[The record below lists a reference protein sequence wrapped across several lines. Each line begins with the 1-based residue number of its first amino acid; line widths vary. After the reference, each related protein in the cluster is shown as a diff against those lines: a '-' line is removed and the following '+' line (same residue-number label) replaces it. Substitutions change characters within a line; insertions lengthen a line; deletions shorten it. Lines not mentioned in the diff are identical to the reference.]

1 MTGLIAIDES
11 GDLGPSGS
19 KYFSIA
25 AIIMLRPRNLKKAS
39 DMLPNGEERKWHN
52 STPVFRRNLLET
64 LSELSF
70 NVVYTVVNKNE
81 PLNHHPIY
89 GNKLYEEVLRE
100 VLSDAMEYLPCK
112 DVNILLDG
120 CGFIKLDRFRQIV
133 SEEASKHEVNTKQV
147 HKVFSNQNKCIQLVD
162 FIAGASRAKN
172 EYNDDT
178 IDIITKRVSVARR
191 R

>member
-1 MTGLIAIDES
+1 M
-11 GDLGPSGS
+11 
-19 KYFSIA
+19 
-25 AIIMLRPRNLKKAS
+25 
-39 DMLPNGEERKWHN
+39 
-52 STPVFRRNLLET
+52 
-64 LSELSF
+64 
-70 NVVYTVVNKNE
+70 
-81 PLNHHPIY
+81 
-89 GNKLYEEVLRE
+89 YEEVLRE

-112 DVNILLDG
+112 DVNIFLDG

-133 SEEASKHEVNTKQV
+133 SEEASKHEINTKQV

>member
-112 DVNILLDG
+112 DVNIFLDG

>member
-11 GDLGPSGS
+11 GDLGSSGS

-25 AIIMLRPRNLKKAS
+25 AIILLRPRNLKKAS

-52 STPVFRRNLLET
+52 SSPAFRRDLLNT

-100 VLSDAMEYLPCK
+100 VIEDAMDYLPCK
-112 DVNILLDG
+112 DVNVFLDG
-120 CGFIKLDRFRQIV
+120 CGFIKLDRFRQLV
-133 SEEASKHEVNTKQV
+133 SEEASKRNINTKMV
-147 HKVFSNQNKCIQLVD
+147 NKVLSYQNKYVQLVD
-162 FIAGASRAKN
+162 FIAGASRAKDEFEDN
-172 EYNDDT
+172 T
-178 IDIITKRVSVARR
+178 IDLIKNRVSVARR